1 MGLLLVFFAL
11 SIVFSFLCSVW
22 EAVLL
27 SITPSFVQTK
37 LTEGGRIGKTLKNF
51 KDEIDRPLSAILSLN
66 TVAHTVGAIGV
77 GAQAGKV
84 FGANYFNLGP
94 ISLSYESLIAG
105 LMTMAILFLSE
116 IIPKTLGAN
125 NWRKL
130 TPFTV
135 NSLNILMWL
144 MFPLVWLSQL
154 ITKSLKK
161 NKGRSVLS
169 RADFAA
175 MTQVGESSGALDQQ
189 ESTIIKNLLKF
200 KSINAK
206 DVMTPRT
213 LVKAADEN
221 ITVKEFYDDNKQ
233 LKFSRIPVFDKDLDQ
248 LTGIVLKDD
257 ILHKVAEDHDDVTL
271 KSIKREITAV
281 KENRK
286 LPDLLEDLIQ
296 SKRKL
301 AAVVN
306 EFGSVLGVVTLEDAV
321 ETLLGIEIVDESDG
335 EADLQA
341 LARQKWE
348 ERAKKLGLVK

>member
-1 MGLLLVFFAL
+1 MGLLFVFFLL

-37 LTEGGRIGKTLKNF
+37 LAEGGRVGKSLKAF

-94 ISLSYESLIAG
+94 LSLSYESLIAG
-105 LMTMAILFLSE
+105 FMTLAILFLSE

-125 NWRKL
+125 NWKRL

-135 NSLNILMWL
+135 NSLNILMIA
-144 MFPLVWLSQL
+144 MYPLVWASQL
-154 ITKSLKK
+154 ITKTLKK
-161 NKGRSVLS
+161 NKGESVLS

-175 MTQVGESSGALDQQ
+175 MAQVGASSGAIDQQ

-200 KSINAK
+200 KSVSAK

-213 LVKAADEN
+213 LVKSANEN
-221 ITVKEFYDDNKQ
+221 LTVKEFYDDNKQ
-233 LKFSRIPVFDKDLDQ
+233 LKFSRIPIFENDLDQ
-248 LTGIVLKDD
+248 LTGFVLKDD
-257 ILHKVAEDHDDVTL
+257 VLHKVAEDHDDVTL
-271 KSIKREITAV
+271 KSIKREIIAV
-281 KENRK
+281 KEDRP
-286 LPDLLEDLIQ
+286 LPDLLEDLIT

-335 EADLQA
+335 AADLQA
-341 LARQKWE
+341 LARKNWE
-348 ERAKKLGLVK
+348 ERAKKLGIVE